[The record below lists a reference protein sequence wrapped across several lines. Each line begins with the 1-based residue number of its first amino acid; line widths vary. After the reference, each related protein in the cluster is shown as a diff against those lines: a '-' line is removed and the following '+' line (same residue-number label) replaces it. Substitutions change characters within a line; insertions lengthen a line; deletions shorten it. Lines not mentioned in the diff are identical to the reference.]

1 MFGDKQEITSYI
13 NNRCSNDRYRCVID
27 NNSINI
33 FTKYHGTMC
42 INIVIREKDEQ
53 FTEKICVINGLNVLM
68 INPLLDYYEQEI
80 GYHYRTVIAKVL
92 GID

>member
-1 MFGDKQEITSYI
+1 
-13 NNRCSNDRYRCVID
+13 
-27 NNSINI
+27 
-33 FTKYHGTMC
+33 MC